1 MVRSV
6 SYHVRVRV
14 NGELDPT
21 WWSGLFS
28 DLVVTAE
35 PDGTT
40 LLSGELTDQAAL
52 HGLLATIRDLGLSL
66 ISAETAAVPTPH
78 DTRG

>member
-14 NGELDPT
+14 NGELDPA

-66 ISAETAAVPTPH
+66 ISAETAAVPTSH

>member
-14 NGELDPT
+14 DGELDPA
-21 WWSGLFS
+21 WWSGVFS
-28 DLVVTAE
+28 ALAVTAE

-40 LLSGELTDQAAL
+40 LFSGEVADQAAL
-52 HGLLATIRDLGLSL
+52 HGLLATIRDMGLSL
-66 ISAETAAVPTPH
+66 ISADTAAVPTLD

>member
-14 NGELDPT
+14 QGELDST

-35 PDGTT
+35 ADGTT

-52 HGLLATIRDLGLSL
+52 HGLLATIRDLGLAL
-66 ISAETAAVPTPH
+66 ISAETAANPTSD